1 MKILKNVLVYFI
13 FPVIIIGMVYAVVQ
27 SVMEPVRFNE
37 AKAAREAVGIQRLK
51 DIRDLQVAF
60 KSEYGRFSP
69 TIDSLKDFYNN
80 GKIKLVMQIGSQDD
94 SVAVEHTNAI
104 KKRNP
109 RITSQQMYEM
119 YLKGDRNLVFQIER
133 DTLVRQTMFLN
144 RPDFNVDSLAIV
156 PFSGGDSVY
165 MASAIKTVSGVKVPL
180 FEASMTYKSLLRG
193 LDRQLIINLNAE
205 REDTGRY
212 PGLKVGSIDAPNNN
226 AGNWE

>member
-13 FPVIIIGMVYAVVQ
+13 FPVIIIGMVYAIVQ

-37 AKAAREAVGIQRLK
+37 AKSAREAVGIQRLK

-69 TIDSLKDFYNN
+69 TLDSLKDFYNN

-94 SVAVEHTNAI
+94 SVAVEHTKAI

-119 YLKGDRNLVFQIER
+119 YVKGDKNLVFQIER

-165 MASAIKTVSGVKVPL
+165 MAAAVKTVSGVKVPL

>member
-13 FPVIIIGMVYAVVQ
+13 FPVIIIGMVYAIVQ

-69 TIDSLKDFYNN
+69 TLDSLKDFYNN

-94 SVAVEHTNAI
+94 SVAVEHTKAI

-119 YLKGDRNLVFQIER
+119 YVKGDKNLVFQIER
-133 DTLVRQTMFLN
+133 DTLVRQTMFLD

-165 MASAIKTVSGVKVPL
+165 MAAAVKTVSGVKVPL

>member
-13 FPVIIIGMVYAVVQ
+13 FPVIIIGMVYAIVQ

-37 AKAAREAVGIQRLK
+37 AKAAREAVGIQMLK
-51 DIRDLQVAF
+51 DIRDLQVAC

-69 TIDSLKDFYNN
+69 TLDSLKDFYNN
-80 GKIKLVMQIGSQDD
+80 GKIKLVMQVGSQDD
-94 SVAVEHTNAI
+94 SVAVEHTKAI

-119 YLKGDRNLVFQIER
+119 YVKGDKNLVFQIER
-133 DTLVRQTMFLN
+133 DTLVRQTMFLD

-165 MASAIKTVSGVKVPL
+165 MAAAVKTVSGVKVPL

>member
-1 MKILKNVLVYFI
+1 MKILKKVLIYLI
-13 FPVIIIGMVYAVVQ
+13 FPLAIIGLGYMIVE
-27 SVMEPVRFNE
+27 SVMEPVRFNND
-37 AKAAREAVGIQRLK
+37 KAAREAVAIQRLK

-69 TIDSLKDFYNN
+69 TLDSLKDFYNN
-80 GKIKLVMQIGSQDD
+80 GKIKLVMQVGSQDD
-94 SVAVEHTNAI
+94 SVAVEHTKAI

-119 YLKGDRNLVFQIER
+119 YVKGDKNLVFQIER
-133 DTLVRQTMFLN
+133 DTLVRQTMFLD

-165 MASAIKTVSGVKVPL
+165 MAAAVKTVSGVKVPL